1 MYLKKI
7 IMMTFIGLLC
17 CLWGNVA
24 YAAEPADFWQYEKNI
39 ERVADPFAGRIMK
52 ALNEED
58 YNSFQS
64 NNSVKMKAAFSEAT
78 FKKMASDLKEKFGDC
93 KEKEVMSIELR
104 EEYMIV
110 NYKVIFSKTAD
121 PLLMRVVLM
130 KENGSTC
137 VAGLWFN
144 QLKLVGH
151 TDPNPFK

>member
-1 MYLKKI
+1 MKKI

-24 YAAEPADFWQYEKNI
+24 DAAEPADFWQYEKNI
-39 ERVADPFAGRIMK
+39 ERVADPFAGQIMK
-52 ALNEED
+52 AINEAD

-64 NNSVKMKAAFSEAT
+64 NNSVKMKAAFSEAA
-78 FKKMASDLKEKFGDC
+78 FKKMASDLKEKVGEC
-93 KEKEVMSIELR
+93 KEKEVMSIELG

-137 VAGLWFN
+137 VGGLWFN

>member
-1 MYLKKI
+1 MKKI
-7 IMMTFIGLLC
+7 IMMICVCLVCCFIGD
-17 CLWGNVA
+17 GA
-24 YAAEPADFWQYEKNI
+24 YAAEPTDFWQYEKNI
-39 ERVADPFAGRIMK
+39 ERVADPFAVQIMK

-64 NNSVKMKAAFSEAT
+64 NNSVKMKAAFSEAA
-78 FKKMASDLKEKFGDC
+78 FKKMASDLKEKVGDC
-93 KEKEVMSIELR
+93 KAKEVMSIELR

-137 VAGLWFN
+137 VGGLWFN

>member
-78 FKKMASDLKEKFGDC
+78 FKKMASDFIYKNCLILMTSFENC
-93 KEKEVMSIELR
+93 EMLYNEL
-104 EEYMIV
+104 
-110 NYKVIFSKTAD
+110 
-121 PLLMRVVLM
+121 
-130 KENGSTC
+130 
-137 VAGLWFN
+137 
-144 QLKLVGH
+144 
-151 TDPNPFK
+151 

>member
-1 MYLKKI
+1 MKKI
-7 IMMTFIGLLC
+7 IMMSFIGLLC
-17 CLWGNVA
+17 CLWGNAA

-39 ERVADPFAGRIMK
+39 ERVADPFAGQIMK
-52 ALNEED
+52 AINEAD

-64 NNSVKMKAAFSEAT
+64 NNSVKMKAAFSQAA
-78 FKKMASDLKEKFGDC
+78 FKKMTSDLKEKFGDC
-93 KEKEVMSIELR
+93 KEKEVISIELR
-104 EEYMIV
+104 EGYVIV
-110 NYKVIFSKTAD
+110 NYKATFSKMTD

-144 QLKLVGH
+144 QLELVGK